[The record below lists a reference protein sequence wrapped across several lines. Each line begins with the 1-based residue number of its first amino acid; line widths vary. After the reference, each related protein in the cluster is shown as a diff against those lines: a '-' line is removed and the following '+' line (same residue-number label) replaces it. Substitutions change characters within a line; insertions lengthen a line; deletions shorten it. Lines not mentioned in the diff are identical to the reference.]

1 MDEEGGNMPA
11 EPLSLSALNALDRE
25 RFVAALATLF
35 EGPPWIVEE
44 LWARRPFASVPEL
57 YAAAYAN
64 MWAAPEWQ
72 QLELLRA
79 HPDLVGRAA
88 LAGTLSRPSTAEQ
101 SAAGLDRLTADE
113 INVFTRSN
121 AAYRERFGFPFIV
134 CARENTKGTILDGF
148 AARLP
153 NTREHEIATA
163 LGEVAKIAA
172 LRLRDLVSDDSPS
185 A

>member
-1 MDEEGGNMPA
+1 MQ
-11 EPLSLSALNALDRE
+11 
-25 RFVAALATLF
+25 
-35 EGPPWIVEE
+35 
-44 LWARRPFASVPEL
+44 EL
-57 YAAAYAN
+57 YEAACAI
-64 MWAAPEWQ
+64 MWAAPEGQ

-113 INVFTRSN
+113 IGAFTRYN

-134 CARENTKGTILDGF
+134 CARENTKDTILDGF
-148 AARLP
+148 AIRLP
-153 NTREHEIATA
+153 NTREREIATA

-172 LRLRDLVSDDSPS
+172 LRLRDLVADDPP
-185 A
+185 AA

>member
-1 MDEEGGNMPA
+1 MPA
-11 EPLSLSALNALDRE
+11 EPLLLSKLNALDRE
-25 RFVAALATLF
+25 RFLAALATLF
-35 EGPPWIVEE
+35 EGPPWIVAE
-44 LWARRPFASVPEL
+44 LWARRPFASMQEL
-57 YAAAYAN
+57 YEAACAI
-64 MWAAPEWQ
+64 MWAAPEGQ

-113 INVFTRSN
+113 IGAFTRYN

-134 CARENTKGTILDGF
+134 CARENTKDTILDGF
-148 AARLP
+148 ATRLP
-153 NTREHEIATA
+153 NTREREIATA

-172 LRLRDLVSDDSPS
+172 LRLRDLVADDPP
-185 A
+185 AA